1 MAAGDRH
8 DLDDKLQAALAWIM
22 VGSTEEA
29 SRLCGVP
36 GRTIRY
42 WMEQSWWENVV
53 DEARKVKQ
61 KELDGL
67 WTGLIHKAATEVK
80 ERLEEGDET
89 LDKQGNIRRTKI
101 KAKDLAVILSIVV
114 DKRALLRGE
123 PTARRE
129 TRSTQDTLNDVAT
142 ALEKF
147 DNKPQT
153 IN

>member
-1 MAAGDRH
+1 MAGERH
-8 DLDDKLQAALAWIM
+8 DLDDRLSAALAWIM

-42 WMEQSWWENVV
+42 WMEQSWWEAVV
-53 DEARKVKQ
+53 DEARKAKQ
-61 KELDGL
+61 KELEGL
-67 WTGLIHKAATEVK
+67 WTGLIHKAANAIND
-80 ERLEEGDET
+80 RLDKGDET
-89 LDKQGNIRRTKI
+89 VSKAGNIVHTKI

-129 TRSTQDTLNDVAT
+129 TKTTAEALNDVAQKM
-142 ALEKF
+142 EQF
-147 DNKPQT
+147 DKSIKPTVQ
-153 IN
+153 